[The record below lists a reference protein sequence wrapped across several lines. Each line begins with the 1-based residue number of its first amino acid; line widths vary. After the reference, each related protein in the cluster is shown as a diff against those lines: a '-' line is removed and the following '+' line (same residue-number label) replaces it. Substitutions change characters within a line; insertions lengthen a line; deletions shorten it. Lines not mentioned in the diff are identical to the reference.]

1 MNYKIFTVTHIP
13 FTAIKTKMSLAKLD
27 DGRSSLEAGGR
38 SSVEAR
44 LLDGEA
50 DLAWA
55 IVNGHKEIMRV
66 LSKYVGWTDLI
77 CAAALGSV
85 NRVMEHL
92 DECEERDVNGRTA
105 LMWAAMNG
113 HKEVV
118 EMLVEYGK
126 KMVDDQGH
134 TALYYALKGGS
145 LEIAKILIPH
155 ENPTDENGITALM
168 RAATDR
174 DAEMVELL
182 IPLQKGMKDKDD
194 NTAFVHALKTNIRTS
209 LCFSADMNPLV
220 DSLDVCCFH
229 R

>member
-1 MNYKIFTVTHIP
+1 
-13 FTAIKTKMSLAKLD
+13 MSLAKLD